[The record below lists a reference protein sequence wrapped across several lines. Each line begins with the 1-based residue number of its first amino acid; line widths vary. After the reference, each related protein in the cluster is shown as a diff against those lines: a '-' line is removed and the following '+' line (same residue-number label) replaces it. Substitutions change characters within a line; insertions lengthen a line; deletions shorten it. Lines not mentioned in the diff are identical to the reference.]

1 MAAFSSLRVAAFLGR
16 RAITR
21 GNRGI
26 IVLTVALMA
35 VIYAELLFVPS
46 LIQGA
51 TERIQLELRD
61 NVTANIMIT
70 PIGTDLTVPDP
81 DDLLARARATPGVI
95 AATSTV
101 LVGSQISYHS
111 RINSWPVLA
120 VDPKSYAHTFTTPRS
135 MIEGTFLGPGATNE
149 IVLGVGI
156 AGAGRTQESSYGSSL
171 QTVNVGDK
179 VTVTLRGGNN
189 HVFTVKGIYETD
201 LDQANT
207 TAFIS
212 TAAATNLIPPV
223 AGESSSIYVRTRQIG
238 GEEGIIDQ
246 LRHQRPKVRYQSW
259 QALASS
265 LADVTGSFASIKSI
279 LNAVSLF
286 VAAISVFIV
295 TYVDLVNKRRT
306 MGVERAIGISGPA
319 ITASYGL
326 KAVVFAVLGVA
337 FGAGLF
343 FGGAMPLVDRYPFQF
358 PIGPVTLSV
367 TRQELQRDAII
378 LIVVAVVGALV
389 PAWRAVRVHLLKA
402 IWG

>member
-1 MAAFSSLRVAAFLGR
+1 MAALSSLRVAAFLGR

-61 NVTANIMIT
+61 NATANVMIT
-70 PIGTDLTVPDP
+70 PIGSDLTIPDP
-81 DDLLARARATPGVI
+81 DDLLARARTTPGVI

-101 LVGSQISYHS
+101 LVGSQISYRS

-120 VDPKSYAHTFTTPRS
+120 VDPKSYAQTFTTPRS
-135 MIEGTFLGPGATNE
+135 MIEGTFLDPGATNE

-156 AGAGRTQESSYGSSL
+156 AGAGRTQESTYGSSL

-179 VTVTLRGGNN
+179 VTVTLRGGDN

-212 TAAATNLIPPV
+212 TATATKLIPQL
-223 AGESSSIYVRTRQIG
+223 AGVSSSIYVRTRQIG
-238 GEEGIIDQ
+238 DEEGIIDQ

-265 LADVTGSFASIKSI
+265 LADVTA
-279 LNAVSLF
+279 L
-286 VAAISVFIV
+286 
-295 TYVDLVNKRRT
+295 YVNLDLD
-306 MGVERAIGISGPA
+306 S
-319 ITASYGL
+319 S
-326 KAVVFAVLGVA
+326 
-337 FGAGLF
+337 
-343 FGGAMPLVDRYPFQF
+343 
-358 PIGPVTLSV
+358 
-367 TRQELQRDAII
+367 
-378 LIVVAVVGALV
+378 
-389 PAWRAVRVHLLKA
+389 
-402 IWG
+402 